1 MSEMTLMDLIVLLR
15 DEVEGFIARVDE
27 EFLSMYREYSVFEA
41 ILLHDEALEREK
53 QEAEPL
59 KRAYLRAVAEVFRFI
74 PMSSQLPKGSIYEE
88 FVKALSGME
97 YEEYDRLV
105 DRRFRRILE
114 KWEKGEIVVKEG
126 EVLRMENE
134 VLEIVRRLVEGLR
147 MEDEILE
154 TARHLV
160 NVGVFS
166 KYVEILERRR
176 QLDEVGEFCK
186 VSKKPLSVEE
196 RMALVGELIGGGDEI
211 RVEVGM
217 LETKY
222 GVFLGC
228 ANWFDVLV
236 DVWRMQ
242 KDAEEPILVSALY
255 IYLKPIVQK
264 AEFVKEYL
272 EKFYRRQLRQ
282 YGEMPFLNACGIA
295 LMKLG
300 CDVRVEGPESRSA
313 EIIWYW

>member
-1 MSEMTLMDLIVLLR
+1 M
-15 DEVEGFIARVDE
+15 
-27 EFLSMYREYSVFEA
+27 
-41 ILLHDEALEREK
+41 
-53 QEAEPL
+53 
-59 KRAYLRAVAEVFRFI
+59 
-74 PMSSQLPKGSIYEE
+74 
-88 FVKALSGME
+88 
-97 YEEYDRLV
+97 
-105 DRRFRRILE
+105 
-114 KWEKGEIVVKEG
+114 
-126 EVLRMENE
+126 
-134 VLEIVRRLVEGLR
+134 
-147 MEDEILE
+147 E
-154 TARHLV
+154 TARYLA
-160 NVGVFS
+160 NLGVFS
-166 KYVEILERRR
+166 KYLEILELRR

-186 VSKKPLSVEE
+186 VSKKPLGVEE
-196 RMALVGELIGGGDEI
+196 RLALVGELIGGGDEI

-255 IYLKPIVQK
+255 IYLKPIIEK

-282 YGEMPFLNACGIA
+282 YGETPFLNACGIA

-300 CDVRVEGPESRSA
+300 CDVKVEEPKSRSA

>member
-1 MSEMTLMDLIVLLR
+1 MSEMTLMDLIVPLR
-15 DEVEGFIARVDE
+15 DEIEGFIARVDE
-27 EFLSMYREYSVFEA
+27 EFLSMYREHSVFEA
-41 ILLHDEALEREK
+41 ILLHDSALEREK
-53 QEAEPL
+53 EEEEPL
-59 KRAYLRAVAEVFRFI
+59 KRAYLRAVAKTFRFI
-74 PMSSQLPKGSIYEE
+74 PSGELPRGSVYED
-88 FVKALSGME
+88 FVKGLSGME
-97 YEEYDRLV
+97 YERYSKLV
-105 DRRFRRILE
+105 DERFMRIME

-126 EVLRMENE
+126 E
-134 VLEIVRRLVEGLR
+134 GLR
-147 MEDEILE
+147 VWDEVLE
-154 TARHLV
+154 TARYLV

-166 KYVEILERRR
+166 KYVEILELRR
-176 QLDEVGEFCK
+176 QLDEVGVFCK

-196 RMALVGELIGGGDEI
+196 RMELVGELIGGGDEV

-228 ANWFDVLV
+228 ANWFDMLM

-242 KDAEEPILVSALY
+242 RDAEEPILVSALY
-255 IYLKPIVQK
+255 IYLMPIVEK
-264 AEFVKEYL
+264 AEFVKGYL

-282 YGEMPFLNACGIA
+282 YGETPFLNACGIA

-300 CDVRVEGPESRSA
+300 CDVRIEEPKSRSA

>member
-1 MSEMTLMDLIVLLR
+1 MDLIVPLR
-15 DEVEGFIARVDE
+15 DEIEGFIALVDE
-27 EFLSMYREYSVFEA
+27 EFLSMYREHSVFEA
-41 ILLHDEALEREK
+41 ILPHDEALDREK

-59 KRAYLRAVAEVFRFI
+59 KKAYLRAVAKVFRFI
-74 PMSSQLPKGSIYEE
+74 LSGEFPKGSIYEE
-88 FVKALSGME
+88 FVKGLSGMV
-97 YEEYDRLV
+97 YEEYERLAE
-105 DRRFRRILE
+105 RRLIKMLE

-126 EVLRMENE
+126 ERLR
-134 VLEIVRRLVEGLR
+134 ID
-147 MEDEILE
+147 DEILE
-154 TARHLV
+154 TARYLV
-160 NVGVFS
+160 NAGVFS
-166 KYVEILERRR
+166 KYLEILELRR
-176 QLDEVGEFCK
+176 QMDEVKEFCK
-186 VSKKPLSVEE
+186 VSEKPLTKDE
-196 RMALVGELIGGGDEI
+196 RLVLLAELMDENDLDADA
-211 RVEVGM
+211 GT

-255 IYLKPIVQK
+255 IYLKPIVEK

-282 YGEMPFLNACGIA
+282 YGETPFLNACGIA

-300 CDVRVEGPESRSA
+300 CDVKVEEPKSRSA
-313 EIIWYW
+313 EIVWYW

>member
-1 MSEMTLMDLIVLLR
+1 MSEMTLMDLVVPLR

-27 EFLSMYREYSVFEA
+27 EFLSMYREHSVFEA
-41 ILLHDEALEREK
+41 ILLHDSALEREK
-53 QEAEPL
+53 EEEEPL
-59 KRAYLRAVAEVFRFI
+59 KRAYLRAVAKTFRFI
-74 PMSSQLPKGSIYEE
+74 PSGELPKGSIYEE
-88 FVKALSGME
+88 FVKGLSGME
-97 YEEYDRLV
+97 YERYEKLV
-105 DRRFRRILE
+105 ERRFMRMME

-126 EVLRMENE
+126 E
-134 VLEIVRRLVEGLR
+134 GLR
-147 MEDEILE
+147 VWDEVLE

-166 KYVEILERRR
+166 KYVEILELRR
-176 QLDEVGEFCK
+176 QLDEVKVFCK

-196 RMALVGELIGGGDEI
+196 RMILAGELIGGGDEI

-217 LETKY
+217 LETKH

-228 ANWFDVLV
+228 ANWFEVLV

-255 IYLKPIVQK
+255 IYLKPIVEK

-272 EKFYRRQLRQ
+272 EKFYRRQVRQ
-282 YGEMPFLNACGIA
+282 YGETPFLNACGIA

-300 CDVRVEGPESRSA
+300 CDVKVEEPKSRSA

>member
-1 MSEMTLMDLIVLLR
+1 MRLIDLIVPLR

-41 ILLHDEALEREK
+41 ILLHDTALEREK

-59 KRAYLRAVAEVFRFI
+59 KKAYLRAVAKVFEFI
-74 PMSSQLPKGSIYEE
+74 PMSSRLPKGSIYGE

-97 YEEYDRLV
+97 YEGYSKLADE
-105 DRRFRRILE
+105 RFMRMME
-114 KWEKGEIVVKEG
+114 KWEKGEIVVQEG
-126 EVLRMENE
+126 EGLKVWDE
-134 VLEIVRRLVEGLR
+134 V
-147 MEDEILE
+147 LE
-154 TARHLV
+154 TARYLV

-166 KYVEILERRR
+166 KYVEILELRR

-186 VSKKPLSVEE
+186 VSEKPLGVEE
-196 RMALVGELIGGGDEI
+196 RMILVADLLDENGLDGDA
-211 RVEVGM
+211 GT
-217 LETKY
+217 LETKH
-222 GVFLGC
+222 GVFLGI
-228 ANWFDVLV
+228 ANWFEVLV

-242 KDAEEPILVSALY
+242 RDAEEPLLVSALY
-255 IYLKPIVQK
+255 KYLKPIVEK

-272 EKFYRRQLRQ
+272 EKFYRRQLKL
-282 YGEMPFLNACGIA
+282 YGETPFLNACGVA

-300 CDVRVEGPESRSA
+300 CDVRVEEPKSRSA

>member
-1 MSEMTLMDLIVLLR
+1 MSKMTLMDLIVPLR
-15 DEVEGFIARVDE
+15 DEIEGFIARVDE

-41 ILLHDEALEREK
+41 ILLHDTALEREK

-59 KRAYLRAVAEVFRFI
+59 KKAYLRAVAKVFEFI
-74 PMSSQLPKGSIYEE
+74 PSGELPKGSVYGE
-88 FVKALSGME
+88 FVKGLSGME
-97 YEEYDRLV
+97 YEEYEKLVERRLM
-105 DRRFRRILE
+105 RMME

-126 EVLRMENE
+126 E
-134 VLEIVRRLVEGLR
+134 GLR
-147 MEDEILE
+147 VWDEVLE
-154 TARHLV
+154 TARYLV

-166 KYVEILERRR
+166 KYVEILELRR

-186 VSKKPLSVEE
+186 VSEKPLSVEE
-196 RMALVGELIGGGDEI
+196 RFDLAGELMSENGLEAEAGI
-211 RVEVGM
+211 

-228 ANWFDVLV
+228 ANWFEVLV

-242 KDAEEPILVSALY
+242 RDAEEPLLVSALY
-255 IYLKPIVQK
+255 KYLKPIVEK

-272 EKFYRRQLRQ
+272 EKFYRRQLKL
-282 YGEMPFLNACGIA
+282 YGETPFLNACGVA

-300 CDVRVEGPESRSA
+300 CDVRIEEPKSRSA

>member
-1 MSEMTLMDLIVLLR
+1 MSEKMTLMDLIVLLR
-15 DEVEGFIARVDE
+15 DEMEGFIARVDE
-27 EFLSMYREYSVFEA
+27 EFLSMYMEYSVFEA

-53 QEAEPL
+53 AEAEPL
-59 KRAYLRAVAEVFRFI
+59 KKAYLRAVAKTFRFI
-74 PMSSQLPKGSIYEE
+74 PSGELPQGSIYEE
-88 FVKALSGME
+88 FVKALSGMK
-97 YEEYDRLV
+97 YEEYEKLVEKRLM
-105 DRRFRRILE
+105 RIME
-114 KWEKGEIVVKEG
+114 KWEKGEIVVQEG
-126 EVLRMENE
+126 
-134 VLEIVRRLVEGLR
+134 EGLR
-147 MEDEILE
+147 VGDEILE
-154 TARHLV
+154 TARYLV
-160 NVGVFS
+160 NCGIFS
-166 KYVEILERRR
+166 KYVEILELRR
-176 QLDEVGEFCK
+176 QLDEVGEFCR
-186 VSKKPLSVEE
+186 VSKKPLTKEE

-211 RVEVGM
+211 RVEAGM

-255 IYLKPIVQK
+255 IYLKPIVEK
-264 AEFVKEYL
+264 AEFVKGYL

-282 YGEMPFLNACGIA
+282 YGETPFLNACGIA

-300 CDVRVEGPESRSA
+300 CDVRVEEPKSRSA

>member
-1 MSEMTLMDLIVLLR
+1 MDLIVPLR
-15 DEVEGFIARVDE
+15 DEIEGFIARVDE

-53 QEAEPL
+53 QEEEPL
-59 KRAYLRAVAEVFRFI
+59 KKAYLRAVAEVFRFI
-74 PMSSQLPKGSIYEE
+74 PMSSQLPKASIYEE

-97 YEEYDRLV
+97 YEEYEKLVERRLM
-105 DRRFRRILE
+105 RLMER
-114 KWEKGEIVVKEG
+114 WEKGEIVVKKG
-126 EVLRMENE
+126 
-134 VLEIVRRLVEGLR
+134 EGLR
-147 MEDEILE
+147 IDDEVLE
-154 TARHLV
+154 TARYLV

-166 KYVEILERRR
+166 KYVEILELRR

-186 VSKKPLSVEE
+186 VSEKPLGVEE

-228 ANWFDVLV
+228 ANWFDVVV

-264 AEFVKEYL
+264 AEFVKGYL
-272 EKFYRRQLRQ
+272 EKFYRRQLKL
-282 YGEMPFLNACGIA
+282 YGETPFLNASGVA

-300 CDVRVEGPESRSA
+300 CGVRVEEPKSRSA

>member
-1 MSEMTLMDLIVLLR
+1 MTLMDLIVPLR
-15 DEVEGFIARVDE
+15 DEVEDFIARVDE
-27 EFLSMYREYSVFEA
+27 EFLSRFAENSVFKA

-59 KRAYLRAVAEVFRFI
+59 KKAYLRAVAKTFRFI
-74 PMSSQLPKGSIYEE
+74 PRGELPRGSIYGE
-88 FVKALSGME
+88 FVKGLSGME
-97 YEEYDRLV
+97 YEEYEQLV
-105 DRRFRRILE
+105 DRRLMRLME

-126 EVLRMENE
+126 EWLM
-134 VLEIVRRLVEGLR
+134 

-166 KYVEILERRR
+166 KYVEILELRR

-186 VSKKPLSVEE
+186 VSEKPLTEDE
-196 RMALVGELIGGGDEI
+196 RTALVEELIGGEDEI

-228 ANWFDVLV
+228 ANWFDVV
-236 DVWRMQ
+236 MDVWRMQ
-242 KDAEEPILVSALY
+242 RDAEEPILVSALY
-255 IYLKPIVQK
+255 IYLKPIVEK

-282 YGEMPFLNACGIA
+282 YGETPFLNACGVA

-300 CDVRVEGPESRSA
+300 CGVRVEEPKSRSA

>member
-1 MSEMTLMDLIVLLR
+1 MSGMTLMDLIVPLR
-15 DEVEGFIARVDE
+15 DEIEGFIARVDE
-27 EFLSMYREYSVFEA
+27 EFLSMYREYSVFES

-53 QEAEPL
+53 QEVEPL
-59 KRAYLRAVAEVFRFI
+59 KKAYLRAAAEVFKFI
-74 PMSSQLPKGSIYEE
+74 PMSSNLPKVNIYEE
-88 FVKALSGME
+88 FVKGLSGME
-97 YEEYDRLV
+97 YEEYSMFA
-105 DRRFRRILE
+105 DRRLERMLE
-114 KWEKGEIVVKEG
+114 KWKRGEIVVKEG
-126 EVLRMENE
+126 ERLR
-134 VLEIVRRLVEGLR
+134 LD
-147 MEDEILE
+147 DEILE
-154 TARHLV
+154 TARYLV

-166 KYVEILERRR
+166 KYLQILELRR
-176 QLDEVGEFCK
+176 QMDEVKEFCK
-186 VSKKPLSVEE
+186 VSEKPLTKDES
-196 RMALVGELIGGGDEI
+196 LVLLAELMDENDLDADA
-211 RVEVGM
+211 GT

-255 IYLKPIVQK
+255 IYLKPIVEK

-282 YGEMPFLNACGIA
+282 YGETPFLNACGIA

-300 CDVRVEGPESRSA
+300 CDVKVEEPKSRSA
-313 EIIWYW
+313 EIVWYW

>member
-1 MSEMTLMDLIVLLR
+1 MSEMTLMDLIVPLR
-15 DEVEGFIARVDE
+15 DEIEGFIARVDE

-59 KRAYLRAVAEVFRFI
+59 KKAYLRAVAKVFRFI
-74 PMSSQLPKGSIYEE
+74 PSGEFPKGSIYEE
-88 FVKALSGME
+88 FVKGLSGMV
-97 YEEYDRLV
+97 YEEYEKLAE
-105 DRRFRRILE
+105 RRFMRMTE

-126 EVLRMENE
+126 E
-134 VLEIVRRLVEGLR
+134 GLR
-147 MEDEILE
+147 VWDEVLE
-154 TARHLV
+154 TARYLV

-166 KYVEILERRR
+166 KYVEILELRR
-176 QLDEVGEFCK
+176 QLDEVGVFCK
-186 VSKKPLSVEE
+186 VSKKPLSVEG
-196 RMALVGELIGGGDEI
+196 RMELVGELIGGGDEV

-228 ANWFDVLV
+228 ANWFDVLM

-242 KDAEEPILVSALY
+242 RDAEEPILVSALY
-255 IYLKPIVQK
+255 IYLKPIVEK
-264 AEFVKEYL
+264 AEFVKGYL

-282 YGEMPFLNACGIA
+282 YGETPFLNACGIA

-300 CDVRVEGPESRSA
+300 CDVRIEEPKSRSA